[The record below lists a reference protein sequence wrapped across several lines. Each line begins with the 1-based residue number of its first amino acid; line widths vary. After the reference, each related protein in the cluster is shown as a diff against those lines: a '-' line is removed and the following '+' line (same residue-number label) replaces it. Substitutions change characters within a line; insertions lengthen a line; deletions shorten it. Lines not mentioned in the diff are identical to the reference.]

1 MREPNNNLLTTTMKI
16 AILLTT
22 FNRKQKTLS
31 CLRSL
36 NRQILPVGTQTDI
49 YLTDDSSSDGTAE
62 AVAFHFPEVRLLK
75 GNGSLFW
82 AGGMRNSWNA
92 ALPGDYDYYFLLND
106 DTLLKDNAMESL
118 LQYNIQAVAGKRPP
132 AICIGSTCDHEGN
145 ITYGG
150 KALTSRYS
158 LQGRF
163 IFSEDE
169 FMPCD
174 LGNANIMLVP
184 SLAVKRIGIL
194 SSAFTHGIADYDYT
208 LKARKA
214 GIDVLVAPGFLGTC
228 IHDHDKNWKSARV
241 RLKERIAFLKSPK
254 GLAYSEYL
262 GFIRYHFP
270 LSYPMAFSKLW
281 LKTLFPVL
289 WDTFKK

>member
-1 MREPNNNLLTTTMKI
+1 MTRFLTNMKI

-22 FNRKQKTLS
+22 FNRKQITLS

-36 NRQILPVGTQTDI
+36 NRQKLPDAAQVDI
-49 YLTDDSSSDGTAE
+49 FLTDDNSPDGTAQ
-62 AVAFHFPEVRLLK
+62 AVAFQYPEVHLLK
-75 GNGSLFW
+75 GSGSLFW

-92 ALPGDYDYYFLLND
+92 ALPGKYDYYLLLND
-106 DTLLKDNAMESL
+106 DTLLKDNAIEIL
-118 LQYNIQAVAGKRPP
+118 LRHNMQAAANKQPP
-132 AICIGSTCDHEGN
+132 AICVGSTCDHNGN

-150 KALTSRYS
+150 KALTSRYA
-158 LQGRF
+158 LQGKF

-169 FMPCD
+169 FKPCD

-184 SLAVKRIGIL
+184 ALAVTRIGIL

-228 IHDHDKNWKSARV
+228 IHDHDKNWKSSKVHLRD
-241 RLKERIAFLKSPK
+241 RIAFLKSPK

-262 GFIRYHFP
+262 GFIRSHFP
-270 LSYPMAFSKLW
+270 LSYPAAFSKLW

-289 WDTFKK
+289 WDTFKSK